1 MIVLVSMQAIGIGS
15 VVRMRV
21 VLVVVVKPLMW

>member
-15 VVRMRV
+15 VLLMSV
-21 VLVVVVKPLMW
+21 VLVVVVKPPMW